1 MIVVSSEVI
10 PLEGTAAAISD
21 CPGPSET
28 EHGREA
34 CELLTREMLL
44 TADSEMAIV
53 RIFGSDKSG
62 NAVRVG
68 FTPERALRIGAAF
81 IRAGLAIKPSLRA
94 ELVTDTACKDA
105 ARDLNFLTGGGN
117 AV

>member
-1 MIVVSSEVI
+1 VASAEETTSIGI
-10 PLEGTAAAISD
+10 D
-21 CPGPSET
+21 PGAT
-28 EHGREA
+28 EIAYGREA
-34 CELLTREMLL
+34 CELFTREMLL
-44 TADSEMAIV
+44 TADPEMAIV

-94 ELVTDTACKDA
+94 ELAIDNVNKEGEADA
-105 ARDLNFLTGGGN
+105 
-117 AV
+117 V